1 MSERVYRVSRI
12 WRAFFALGGLG
23 LVALMVFGLHETLND
38 SAAGASQRNT
48 VILLLGAFA
57 ALSVACVLFGFRGAL
72 ALEQDGFRYRSFG
85 RWREFRFGE
94 LSGFRIPPKEARSLC
109 ILFGKD
115 GRRAVTI
122 PGLFE
127 RPAEILSALAARLPD
142 LDLSEARAES
152 RALER
157 ERDLAIRSGR
167 APADTASVRLLC
179 RVLNALALA
188 ALVAVLFRPG
198 RLRKELELA
207 VVAVAVL
214 VAPAAWVLKHRH
226 PEVVR
231 FESRRGS
238 ELPSVEF
245 ALIGGLI
252 APVVPAVRD
261 YAVLDATAPL
271 IWGGILALC
280 ACFGL
285 MRTDPQIGKRK
296 IVVVLL
302 LAACFAWGYGTIG
315 SLNGALDTGA
325 GRASPTRVVRKS
337 ASEHTDNVVVAPFG
351 SQTDET
357 SVDVSRRFYD
367 AVSPGDAVFVILRPG
382 AFGFP
387 WISGLQRAAPG
398 RSAGS

>member
-1 MSERVYRVSRI
+1 MSQRVYRVSRI
-12 WRAFFALGGLG
+12 WRAFFVLGGLG

-38 SAAGASQRNT
+38 PAAGATQLNT
-48 VILLLGAFA
+48 VIVLLCAFV
-57 ALSVACVLFGFRGAL
+57 ALSLACVLFGFRGAL
-72 ALEQDGFRYRSFG
+72 VLDQDGLRYRSLG

-115 GRRAVTI
+115 GRRAATI
-122 PGLFE
+122 PGVFE

-142 LDLSEARAES
+142 LDLSQARAES
-152 RALER
+152 QALER
-157 ERDLAIRSGR
+157 ERDLAVRSGR
-167 APADTASVRLLC
+167 VPADIRPVRLLC

-188 ALVAVLFRPG
+188 ALVAVLFRPS
-198 RLRKELELA
+198 RLGKELELA

-226 PEVVR
+226 PGVVR

-261 YAVLDATAPL
+261 YAVLDVTAPL

-280 ACFGL
+280 TGL
-285 MRTDPQIGKRK
+285 GLVRTDPQIGKRK
-296 IVVVLL
+296 VVVALL
-302 LAACFAWGYGTIG
+302 LAACFAWGYGAIG

-325 GRASPTRVVRKS
+325 VRALPTRVVRKS
-337 ASEHTDNVVVAPFG
+337 ASEHTDSVVVAPFG
-351 SQTDET
+351 SETGET
-357 SVDVSRRFYD
+357 SVDVSRKVYD
-367 AVSPGDAVFVILRPG
+367 AVSPGDAVFVIVRPG
-382 AFGFP
+382 AFGLP
-387 WISGLQRAAPG
+387 WISGLQQAAPG
-398 RSAGS
+398 GSAGS